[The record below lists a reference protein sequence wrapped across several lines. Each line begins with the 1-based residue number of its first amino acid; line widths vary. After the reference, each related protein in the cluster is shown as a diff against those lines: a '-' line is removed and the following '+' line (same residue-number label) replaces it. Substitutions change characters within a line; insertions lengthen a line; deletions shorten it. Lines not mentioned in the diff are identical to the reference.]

1 MRIDRRLFHYFDWS
15 LLWSALALPLFG
27 LLVLYSAGYNPDYPG
42 FTLGPISLKS
52 AAFQKQ
58 FIYLCAGLCA
68 MVLGIVVSTQT
79 IFRLAYVFY
88 LGCLL
93 ALVAVLGVGT
103 VVNGSRRWISFGAFN
118 LQPAEPM
125 KLAVIAALA
134 RYITK
139 VPPKPEGYG
148 FKQLIVP
155 ALILLIPM
163 ALIMK
168 QPDLGSALVIGA
180 VGGLMLLFVGIN
192 KRTLLIGLSV
202 VLVLAY
208 PIWHKLHDYQKKRV
222 LVLFDPESD
231 PLKSGY
237 HITQSKIAV
246 GSGAFWGKGYFKGTQ
261 TQLEFLPE
269 HTTDFIFSVLA
280 EEWGFVGS
288 TLILGAF
295 LYFIYKLLR
304 VVLKG
309 KDFYSCLVVFG
320 IASMFFFHAAVNIGM
335 VVGILPVVGIPLP
348 FFSYGGSAVVCA
360 LLAIGIA
367 LGVSMRRLYF
377 T

>member
-15 LLWSALALPLFG
+15 LLWSALLLPACGLF
-27 LLVLYSAGYNPDYPG
+27 VLYSAGYNPDYAG
-42 FTLGPISLKS
+42 LSLGPIALKS

-58 FIYLCAGLCA
+58 FMYFCAGLAA
-68 MVLGIVVSTQT
+68 MLLGIAVSTQT
-79 IFRLAYVFY
+79 IFRFAYVLYFI
-88 LGCLL
+88 CFL
-93 ALVAVLGVGT
+93 ALVAVLGIGT
-103 VVNGSRRWISFGAFN
+103 VVNGSRRWISAGPFN
-118 LQPAEPM
+118 IQPAEPM

-148 FKQLIVP
+148 FKQLIIP
-155 ALILLIPM
+155 GLMMLAPM

-180 VGGLMLLFVGIN
+180 VGGMMLLFVGIN
-192 KRTLLIGLSV
+192 KRTMLISLLVALM
-202 VLVLAY
+202 LAV
-208 PIWHKLHDYQKKRV
+208 PIWHKLHDYQKQRV

-246 GSGAFWGKGYFKGTQ
+246 GSGAFWGKGYMKGTQ

-269 HTTDFIFSVLA
+269 HTTDFIFSVVA
-280 EEWGFVGS
+280 EEWGFVGCS
-288 TLILGAF
+288 FMLAAF
-295 LYFIYKLLR
+295 LLFIYRLLR
-304 VVLKG
+304 VVLRG
-309 KDFYSCLVVFG
+309 KDFYSSLFVFG
-320 IASMFFFHAAVNIGM
+320 IASLFFFHAAVNIGM

-348 FFSYGGSAVVCA
+348 FFSYGGSAVICA